1 MRAALAIPIILL
13 SAALTGLPKSVTLEA
28 KLEAP
33 VSEYQVPGADLINAL
48 NEIATRFQLPMGIE
62 WVRNEPTLRK
72 RTLSWKNTTVKGV
85 IRGVLKEYPGYAF
98 DVRDGVVHVFKK
110 GVRRSPHN
118 FLNLKLRKFS
128 AHDEEGGYAGVR
140 LRAEVQYIVSP
151 PPPAPGPHGSGGS
164 YIGPVGER
172 HITLSLHDITV
183 RDVLDKLASVSQ
195 MNVWVVTF
203 AGTKGLTPTGFY
215 RTATLWHP
223 APFPDNS
230 QPMWDLFAWGQWPRR
245 HPR

>member
-13 SAALTGLPKSVTLEA
+13 SAALPGLPQSATLEA

-33 VSEYQVPGADLINAL
+33 VSEYQVPGADLIGAL
-48 NEIATRFQLPMGIE
+48 NEIATHFQLPMGIE
-62 WVRNEPTLRK
+62 WIRNEPTLQK
-72 RTLSWKNTTVKGV
+72 RSLSWKNTTVKGV

-98 DVRDGVVHVFKK
+98 DVRDGVVHVFRK
-110 GVRRSPHN
+110 GVRRSAHN
-118 FLNLKLRKFS
+118 FLNLKLRQFK
-128 AHDEEGGYAGVR
+128 ARDEVGGLAGLR
-140 LRAEVQYIVSP
+140 LRKEVQDIVSP
-151 PPPAPGPHGSGGS
+151 APPATGPQGWGGS
-164 YIGPVGER
+164 YIGPAGEKR
-172 HITLSLHDITV
+172 VTVSLRNVTV
-183 RDVLDKLASVSQ
+183 RQVLDKLAAVSQ

-230 QPMWDLFAWGQWPRR
+230 QPMWDLIEWGAYPR
-245 HPR
+245 